1 MGFDKQMVSLVRHC
15 SRSDDIGK
23 VVQDLSQNVRNLEQ
37 LHLKLSEKDRVKLD
51 EQIRS
56 LRADVDH
63 EVSEFQLLRERAMA
77 SSLDQHAILP
87 DEASTSNA
95 TAERDTAEN
104 ELRQRQVT
112 TNRLN
117 DSYDLLEQ
125 DLIMLR
131 ETIGEVAQL
140 VAQQN
145 QRISHTDHLIHS
157 AQDRIRNASS
167 LLQKA
172 VHHRYR
178 TLASGA
184 LLGATLG
191 GPIGCIMGMKIGA
204 LVALSGSAV
213 GALSANL
220 WQSRAARTGET
231 HAEPSAYHQA
241 ML

>member
-1 MGFDKQMVSLVRHC
+1 MQWDKRMVSIFPNP
-15 SRSDDIGK
+15 SRLDDIGK

-37 LHLKLSEKDRVKLD
+37 LHLRLSEKDRVKLED
-51 EQIRS
+51 QIRS
-56 LRADVDH
+56 LRTDVDR
-63 EVSEFQLLRERAMA
+63 EASEFQLLRERAMV
-77 SSLDQHAILP
+77 SSFDQHTTLP
-87 DEASTSNA
+87 DDASASNP
-95 TAERDTAEN
+95 TAELDTGES
-104 ELRQRQVT
+104 ELRQRQVAT
-112 TNRLN
+112 SRLN

-145 QRISHTDHLIHS
+145 QQISHTDHLIHT
-157 AQDRIRNASS
+157 AQDRIRNAST

-172 VHHRYR
+172 VHSRYL

-191 GPIGCIMGMKIGA
+191 GPIGCVMGMKIGA

-220 WQSRAARTGET
+220 WQNRAARTDQSHDES
-231 HAEPSAYHQA
+231 SAYNQA